1 MVCYTRILMRIDL
14 GDEKADP
21 QALVAQAKV
30 ADSKKKQQGP
40 PPSKFK
46 KWLMRVFPSFF
57 KNTRVS

>member
-1 MVCYTRILMRIDL
+1 MRIDL

-21 QALVAQAKV
+21 TTLVAQAKV
-30 ADSKKKQQGP
+30 ADSKKKQGPP

-57 KNTRVS
+57 KNSRVS